1 MMVPTGSTDVVN
13 DLLRELWNRNGY
25 GPAATAMIRQ
35 FPIFGIGIGCFHV
48 MVSDFTDGGLLIA
61 DNAQNWYRH
70 QLAELGMIGSLGW
83 IAWVLAFGWFVVK
96 RHPGEPRATSI
107 VRGMLIGFA
116 LISLVGMPSQ
126 SPAVTFTF
134 WTIAF
139 WYVSMVG
146 VPEAKPSGRT
156 MWTVV
161 IAIFVVFVVGSAYL
175 AGGDLRLG
183 ERARRLGFPYSYGFS
198 FPEPDGSGGEYRWAA
213 RRGSIV
219 IDVPKP
225 GLTIR
230 VWVNHRDISTNPVN
244 VRVWQNGEPLIETQ
258 LTSTDPV
265 TQSVRLPE
273 NEKRVLIDTWVS
285 RVVHP
290 ADFGVA
296 DAREL
301 GLMVQ
306 WTFSD

>member
-1 MMVPTGSTDVVN
+1 
-13 DLLRELWNRNGY
+13 
-25 GPAATAMIRQ
+25 
-35 FPIFGIGIGCFHV
+35 
-48 MVSDFTDGGLLIA
+48 
-61 DNAQNWYRH
+61 
-70 QLAELGMIGSLGW
+70 
-83 IAWVLAFGWFVVK
+83 
-96 RHPGEPRATSI
+96 
-107 VRGMLIGFA
+107 
-116 LISLVGMPSQ
+116 
-126 SPAVTFTF
+126 
-134 WTIAF
+134 
-139 WYVSMVG
+139 
-146 VPEAKPSGRT
+146 
-156 MWTVV
+156 
-161 IAIFVVFVVGSAYL
+161 
-175 AGGDLRLG
+175 
-183 ERARRLGFPYSYGFS
+183 
-198 FPEPDGSGGEYRWAA
+198 
-213 RRGSIV
+213 V
-219 IDVPKP
+219 IDAPKP